1 MQNGPRFLTDQDI
14 STVYTTTVPAGA
26 VANDLGQ
33 DQLGARGITA
43 DGREFRYANIGG
55 TSSVPAGTLLQQAAA
70 PSNSTALTITAVGTG
85 GQATANLAAG
95 STVIV
100 LSNTSSTAFTQDQ
113 FAGGYLQVTQTSG
126 ATTQAAYRISGNSA
140 AGAGNVT
147 TTYITVQ
154 LFPTDALRNTVA
166 LVAGTDTCNLV
177 YNPWWAVASSTTDL
191 LAAGVLPIT
200 AVPASG
206 TYAFAWLQTRG
217 DCLTQLDG
225 TSGGV
230 TAGGVLANSTTTA
243 GDVTAWLGAGLSHGS
258 AQMIGVA
265 RATTSA
271 SATCSTFL
279 TID

>member
-14 STVYTTTVPAGA
+14 STVYTVAANTTTGPFPQDV
-26 VANDLGQ
+26 GQ

-55 TSSVPAGTLLQQAAA
+55 TSSVAAGTLLQQAAA
-70 PSNSTALTITAVGTG
+70 PANSTALAITASGSQTQV
-85 GQATANLAAG
+85 AANLAAG
-95 STVIV
+95 STTLVV
-100 LSNTSSTAFTQDQ
+100 TNGATAVTQDQ

-126 ATTQAAYRISGNSA
+126 ATTQAAYRILGNTA
-140 AGAGNVT
+140 AAASTG
-147 TTYITVQ
+147 YITVS

-166 LVAGTDTCNLV
+166 LVPGTDTVNLV
-177 YNPWWAVASSTTDL
+177 YNPWWAVAASTTDL

-200 AVPASG
+200 AVPTSAN
-206 TYAFAWLQTRG
+206 YAFAWLQTRG
-217 DCLTQLDG
+217 DCLTQLDSV
-225 TSGGV
+225 SGGA
-230 TAGGVLANSTTTA
+230 TAGAVLANSTTTA
-243 GDVTAWLGAGLSHGS
+243 GSVTAWLNAGLSHGS
-258 AQMIGVA
+258 AQMVGVA